1 MEEEITLVKRNL
13 NLLRQAKRGA
23 LRVGDFLTA
32 MEIDVEIREI
42 TKFYTEEGDNRW
54 LN

>member
-1 MEEEITLVKRNL
+1 MEQEITLVKRNL
-13 NLLRQAKRGA
+13 NLLRRAKRGA

-32 MEIDVEIREI
+32 MEIDMEIEEI
-42 TKFYTEEGDNRW
+42 TKFYIEEGGNRW